1 MIGWQDRRDP
11 ALRDCGAPAEFCHT
25 GGSQY
30 PVFFSVLPEQSRGVI
45 CRRQIPQQA
54 VGHQIA
60 GMAFTKKD
68 EVHGVSQAP
77 YLSAAMRIN
86 FIKTS

>member
-1 MIGWQDRRDP
+1 MSVADRFHSKLW
-11 ALRDCGAPAEFCHT
+11 AT
-25 GGSQY
+25 G
-30 PVFFSVLPEQSRGVI
+30 
-45 CRRQIPQQA
+45 
-54 VGHQIA
+54 QIA